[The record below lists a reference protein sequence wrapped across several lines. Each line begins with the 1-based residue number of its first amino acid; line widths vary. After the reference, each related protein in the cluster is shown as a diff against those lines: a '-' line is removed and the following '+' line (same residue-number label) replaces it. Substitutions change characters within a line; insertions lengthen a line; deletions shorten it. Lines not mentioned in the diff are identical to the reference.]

1 MDNLIIG
8 FFVSFIIT
16 YVSIPVIVRIA
27 KAKKLVDVPDSRKI
41 HKAPVPSLGGFGI
54 FAGFLLAMLIAVP
67 SKSSA
72 GLQYIVAASFLLY
85 IVGLKDDVMIITP
98 LKKFI
103 GQLAAAF
110 IIINLADIRLT
121 SMNGIFGIYE
131 LPYAVSLIISYFSVI
146 VIINAFNLI
155 DGVDGLAGTLG
166 IISSLIFGIYFYFA
180 GDPLYAVMGLSLAG
194 GLGAFLV
201 FNYTPAKIFMGDTGS
216 MLVGLINAIMVLHFI
231 KVSTAPGAIVPVAS
245 APAVGLAILAVPLFD
260 TLRVFVIRIF
270 LHRRSPFSPDRNHI
284 HHLLLDCG
292 FSHPVCT
299 ATLAAYNLL
308 LIVGVFA
315 MRAEGNYFLLLGLT
329 LISLSFTGLV
339 TYFRRPTAR
348 PIIATIT
355 GMEPVVPVA
364 EGLALQEVASI
375 PIHRK
380 SGSLEPQKNVA
391 VPPTI
396 QPVFSMEEE

>member
-8 FFVSFIIT
+8 FFVSFVIT

-67 SKSSA
+67 SKSSV
-72 GLQYIVAASFLLY
+72 GIQYIVASAFIVY
-85 IVGLKDDVMIITP
+85 MVGLKDDVMIITP
-98 LKKFI
+98 LKKFM

-110 IIINLADIRLT
+110 VIINLAHIRLT
-121 SMNGIFGIYE
+121 SLHGIFGIYE
-131 LPYAVSLIISYFSVI
+131 LPYAVSLVISYFAVI
-146 VIINAFNLI
+146 LIINAFNLI

-180 GDPLYAVMGLSLAG
+180 GDLMYAVMGLSLTG

-216 MLVGLINAIMVLHFI
+216 MLVGLVNAIMVLHFI
-231 KVSTAPGAIVPVAS
+231 NVASSPGALVPVAS
-245 APAVGLAILAVPLFD
+245 APAVGLAILAIPLFD
-260 TLRVFVIRIF
+260 TLRVFMIRIF
-270 LHRRSPFSPDRNHI
+270 LHRRSPFTPDRNHI

-292 FSHPVCT
+292 CSHPICT
-299 ATLAAYNLL
+299 ATLAVYNLL

-315 MRAEGNYFLLLGLT
+315 LRAEGNYFLILGLT
-329 LISLSFTGLV
+329 LLSLSFVGV
-339 TYFRRPTAR
+339 MTYFRKPSSR
-348 PIIATIT
+348 PIMATIT
-355 GMEPVVPVA
+355 GIEPVIPVA
-364 EGLALQEVASI
+364 EGLALQEVATAI
-375 PIHRK
+375 NRK
-380 SGSLEPQKNVA
+380 SGNLEPQKNTVL
-391 VPPTI
+391 PSPI
-396 QPVFSMEEE
+396 QPVFYMEEE

>member
-8 FFVSFIIT
+8 FFVSFVIT
-16 YVSIPVIVRIA
+16 YVSIPVIIRIA

-67 SKSSA
+67 SKSSV
-72 GLQYIVAASFLLY
+72 GIQYIVAAAFLVYML
-85 IVGLKDDVMIITP
+85 GLKDDVMIITP
-98 LKKFI
+98 MKKFI

-110 IIINLADIRLT
+110 IIINLANIRLT
-121 SMNGIFGIYE
+121 SLNGVFGIYE
-131 LPYAVSLIISYFSVI
+131 LPYAVSLVISYFAVI
-146 VIINAFNLI
+146 LIINAFNLI

-180 GDPLYAVMGLSLAG
+180 GDPMYAVMGLSLTG

-216 MLVGLINAIMVLHFI
+216 MLVGLVNAIMVLHFI
-231 KVSTAPGAIVPVAS
+231 NVASSPGALVPVAS

-260 TLRVFVIRIF
+260 TLRVFMIRIF
-270 LHRRSPFSPDRNHI
+270 LHRRSPFTPDRNHI

-292 FSHPVCT
+292 YSHPICT
-299 ATLAAYNLL
+299 ATLAVYNLL

-315 MRAEGNYFLLLGLT
+315 LRAEGNYFLLLGLT
-329 LISLSFTGLV
+329 LLSLSFVGV
-339 TYFRRPTAR
+339 VAYFRKPASR
-348 PIIATIT
+348 PILANIT
-355 GMEPVVPVA
+355 GIEPIIPVA
-364 EGLALQEVASI
+364 EGLALQDVSTGI
-375 PIHRK
+375 TRK
-380 SGSLEPQKNVA
+380 SGSLEPQKNA
-391 VPPTI
+391 VIPSPI